1 MPLVTFLGT
10 GAAGGA
16 PYRARSCIMI
26 ESRGTRVILDF
37 GDGCSQRLLQL
48 GMTLRDVDAVYISHL
63 HPDHYAGLFDAAVAA
78 MQQGHRGLTIL
89 AAEEV
94 YSSIDTVLNTLPMS
108 YRPSVKTVR
117 VPLQGLE
124 IGDLK
129 ITPVEAR
136 HTIPTY
142 GALVEAEGTR
152 ILYTSDTAPNPRIEE
167 LARTTDLVIHEAT
180 LPSNMEDQAETLGH
194 TTTKQVLELHYKT
207 LVITHMSI
215 ISELDIRVLL
225 QENRDVKDQKMR
237 VIIASDLMNIF
248 I

>member
-180 LPSNMEDQAETLGH
+180 LPSNMEDEAETLGH
-194 TTTKQVLELHYKT
+194 TTVKQVLMLCTK
-207 LVITHMSI
+207 LDIACIVTHLSLASE
-215 ISELDIRVLL
+215 SELS
-225 QENRDVKDQKMR
+225 N
-237 VIIASDLMNIF
+237 VIGYIKKGEMFFASDLLKIL